1 MFIPLG
7 LAIGF
12 MAAIPLGPVN
22 VVVISQTLKR
32 DFTHGFLAGMTA
44 AVMDFS
50 YCLVAMVGFFKIRI
64 TLEPQ
69 ALSVM
74 KLFAGL
80 ILLFT
85 SSQLLKSAR
94 TFTVLR
100 NGQKIPPA
108 AARPIVQVLA
118 LYVSN
123 PTIYAFWIAVVAAV
137 AAHNLVGHNGWRPVL
152 FASACGL
159 GSILWYL
166 TLTRFLSRRQS
177 RIRQESIRRVFFI
190 MALVLLGF
198 AVFSIGSIFF

>member
-32 DFTHGFLAGMTA
+32 NFTHGFLAGMTA
-44 AVMDFS
+44 ALLDFS

-64 TLEPQ
+64 TLEPR

-74 KLFAGL
+74 KLLAGL
-80 ILLFT
+80 VLLFT

-108 AARPIVQVLA
+108 AARPI
-118 LYVSN
+118 
-123 PTIYAFWIAVVAAV
+123 AVVAAV
-137 AAHNLVGHNGWRPVL
+137 AAHNLVGHNGWKPVL
-152 FASACGL
+152 FASACGF

-177 RIRQESIRRVFFI
+177 RIRQEAIRRVFFI
-190 MALVLLGF
+190 MALILLGF